1 MMDPAT
7 VGNGMMVALNV
18 LDRAQVDAVHAKAI
32 ALGGPDEGAPGLRGD
47 RGFYGGYL

>member
-7 VGNGMMVALNV
+7 VGNGIMVVLKV

-32 ALGGPDEGAPGLRGD
+32 ALGAQGEGAPGPRGD